1 MNDLS
6 GPTGSSV
13 AWDEF
18 APCEHLVQF
27 YDSKAALFDML
38 DDFVATGIAAGE
50 ATVVIALNEHL
61 AGLDARMR
69 QRSVDLVAARWRGL
83 YIPIDA
89 TDLLAQFMIN
99 GLPDEQAFRTRIKTI
114 LDLAR
119 QNGRKVRAFGEM
131 VAILWSE
138 GRHEALLKLEDL
150 WNAVCREE
158 SVKLFCA
165 YPRPG
170 DGVHEAHT
178 HREICAAHSHVL
190 GNTSPRRLAAA

>member
-6 GPTGSSV
+6 TPCGSLV

-18 APCEHLVQF
+18 APGEHLVQF
-27 YDSKAALFDML
+27 YDTKAALFDML

-50 ATVVIALNEHL
+50 ATVVIALNDHL
-61 AGLDARMR
+61 AGLDVRMR
-69 QRSVDLVAARWRGL
+69 QRNVDLVAARWKGL

-99 GLPDEQAFRTRIKTI
+99 GLPDEFAFRSRIKII

-119 QNGRKVRAFGEM
+119 QNGRKVRGFGEM

-138 GRHEALLKLEDL
+138 GRHEALLKLEEL
-150 WNAVCREE
+150 WNVVCREE

-165 YPRPG
+165 YPSPG
-170 DGVHEAHT
+170 DAAHHAHT

-190 GNTSPRRLAAA
+190 DHSSPRRKVAA